1 MIWKRQGFS
10 WLTMNNVDFHPLWR
24 SDANA
29 QQVNEA
35 AYEISQLAE
44 QFDSMMGADGAP
56 VTPGHALDF
65 ICQIEEQL
73 SKIRAAAL
81 QAQ

>member
-1 MIWKRQGFS
+1 
-10 WLTMNNVDFHPLWR
+10 MNNDLDFHPLWR
-24 SDANA
+24 SAANA
-29 QQVNEA
+29 QQVDAA

-44 QFDSMMGADGAP
+44 QFDSMLGAHGSP
-56 VTPGHALDF
+56 VTPGQALDF

-73 SKIRAAAL
+73 SKIRVAAL

>member
-1 MIWKRQGFS
+1 
-10 WLTMNNVDFHPLWR
+10 MNNDLDFHPLWR
-24 SDANA
+24 TSANA
-29 QQVNEA
+29 QQVNDA

-44 QFDSMMGADGAP
+44 QFDSMLGAYGAP
-56 VTPGHALDF
+56 VTPGQALDF